1 MKKTKNSLIFFGVRF
16 RVFDLFRISDFGFRY
31 FSKGGQAIILAGIL
45 FLAISLTVGL
55 GVAQPVVSQVE
66 SVRAL
71 ARGADSLYAAEGV
84 SQDVVYRVMKGVS
97 VDAVENL
104 TVGTAVGIA
113 TTTSVLGGKEVVS
126 AGNSDRYVRK
136 NKTKITTGDG
146 ASFNYG
152 MQSGAGGIVL
162 ENSSSVSGNVY
173 TNGSVDG
180 AGSNLI
186 KGSVV
191 SAGPSGLVDGIHAT
205 SSAFAHTIQNSTVDG
220 DAYYVTKVNTTVSG
234 ASHPGSP
241 DQATSSLPIA
251 DSLIADWE
259 SDANTGGTI
268 SSPCPYTISGNVTLG
283 PKKINCD
290 LEISGSPTI
299 TLTGALWVAGNITVK
314 NSPTI
319 KVSASLGAV
328 SVPIIADKTSN
339 QTTSSKISLENSA
352 TFDGSGSAG
361 SYVLMISQN
370 KSAETGGAEKAIDAK
385 NSVNGKLL
393 VYAGHGEILLE
404 NSIKVKEVTAWRIR
418 LQNSA
423 QVIYE
428 TGLANLLFTS
438 GPSGG
443 YSLDTWREVE

>member
-1 MKKTKNSLIFFGVRF
+1 MKYIEEKQIGSGIFHIPCFMFHR
-16 RVFDLFRISDFGFRY
+16 SQ
-31 FSKGGQAIILAGIL
+31 GQAIILAGIL

-55 GVAQPVVSQVE
+55 GVAQPVVNQVE

-84 SQDVVYRVMKGVS
+84 SEDVTYRLIKGVS
-97 VDAVENL
+97 VDAVETL
-104 TVGTAVGIA
+104 TVGTATGVA
-113 TTTSVLGGKEVVS
+113 TTTSVLGGKEVLS

-136 NKTKITTGDG
+136 SKTKIATGDG
-146 ASFNYG
+146 VSFNYG
-152 MQSGAGGIVL
+152 MQSGEGGIVL
-162 ENSSSVSGNVY
+162 ENSSSVLGNVY
-173 TNGSVDG
+173 SNGPVDG

-191 SAGPSGLVDGIHAT
+191 SAGAEGLIDGIHAT
-205 SSAFAHTIQNSTVDG
+205 SSVFAHTIQNSTVDG
-220 DAYYVTKVNTTVSG
+220 DAYYVSKTNTTVNG
-234 ASHPGSP
+234 TLYPGST

-251 DSLIADWE
+251 DSMISDWE
-259 SDANTGGTI
+259 SDASSGGTI
-268 SSPCPYTISGNVTLG
+268 SSPCPYVIDDNVTIG

-290 LEISGSPTI
+290 LEISGNPTI
-299 TLTGALWVAGNITVK
+299 TLTGALWVSGNITVK
-314 NSPTI
+314 NTAI
-319 KVSASLGAV
+319 VKVSSSLGAV
-328 SVPIIADKTSN
+328 TVPIIADKLSN

-361 SYVLMISQN
+361 SFVLMISQN
-370 KSAETGGAEKAIDAK
+370 KSAETGGAEKAIEAQ

-393 VYAGHGEILLE
+393 VYAGHGEISLE
-404 NSIKVKEVTAWRIR
+404 NSINVKEVTAWRIR
-418 LQNSA
+418 LKNSA